1 MSWSGGIFFFLIC
14 AKVSILQI
22 ILSAEITFAS
32 NDVEFKSKKKKRL
45 NLTAKEAIK
54 SQGSKISKSNKKARS
69 KKIRHVFFIYFL
81 LKFSRQK
88 TLAVFFLFFTK
99 PTQKS

>member
-32 NDVEFKSKKKKRL
+32 NDVEFKSKKKK
-45 NLTAKEAIK
+45 
-54 SQGSKISKSNKKARS
+54 G
-69 KKIRHVFFIYFL
+69 
-81 LKFSRQK
+81 
-88 TLAVFFLFFTK
+88 
-99 PTQKS
+99 